1 MSEPMTKEDMM
12 RWAEALREEMRAQF
26 DTHTRVIEEQREID
40 AQRHAE
46 NKADYAARMEEARRR
61 DDRKLFA
68 SVMATLVGGALGT
81 EGYRLSHVHAGFEDW
96 VYLARRIIDEGGG
109 P

>member
-26 DTHTRVIEEQREID
+26 DAHTRAIEEQREID

-46 NKADYAARMEEARRR
+46 NKADYAARMEEAKRLNGQR
-61 DDRKLFA
+61 LFA
-68 SVMATLVGGALGT
+68 SVMAAIYGGAFAGPTYTLADA
-81 EGYRLSHVHAGFEDW
+81 HVDFPEIAK
-96 VYLARRIIDEGGG
+96 LARRIIEEGAK